1 MHITSFWRDNLKK
14 KSTLYT
20 FFYLLLLL
28 FLVSCTNKE
37 VASEDLEKDI
47 SKLKSEILKLN
58 QSIEIQQQLV
68 EEQEKKNILIDSKM
82 VNLEESSTVLHNNFQ
97 AMNELVNLTM
107 ESKTA
112 MLNNADINGDMLNL
126 NITYTEKIN
135 DNNEPNGFRLEDT
148 LEGTK
153 TLSIS
158 KNIPIYLLKDPSSVI
173 QVDWEKVVTHR
184 GLLQIYEKNGKVV
197 FISEIYIP

>member
-14 KSTLYT
+14 KNTLYT
-20 FFYLLLLL
+20 LFYLLLLL
-28 FLVSCTNKE
+28 FLVSCTNKD
-37 VASEDLEKDI
+37 VASEDLEKEI

-58 QSIEIQQQLV
+58 QSFEKQQLLV
-68 EEQEKKNILIDSKM
+68 EEQEKKNILIESKM

-97 AMNELVNLTM
+97 AINELVNLTM

-112 MLNNADINGDMLNL
+112 MLNNAEINGDILNL
-126 NITYTEKIN
+126 NITYTEKMN
-135 DNNEPNGFRLEDT
+135 DKKEPNGFRLEDT
-148 LEGTK
+148 LDTK

-158 KNIPIYLLKDPSSVI
+158 KNVPIYLLKDPSSVI